1 MRSCAFSDLINWA
14 GLFQGVISNDPTHKI
29 KKTSGCDEVEQVACV
44 LCSFLQASSLQMNA
58 VYFYLSS
65 ACLCRPHQGGFDR
78 PCRESRRKVLQ
89 SRGVC
94 YYPPSRQ
101 VALQTTAV

>member
-1 MRSCAFSDLINWA
+1 MKLSKLHVYC
-14 GLFQGVISNDPTHKI
+14 
-29 KKTSGCDEVEQVACV
+29 VA
-44 LCSFLQASSLQMNA
+44 LQASSLQMNA